1 MVYYSMVVEEID
13 IERLASFKPE
23 DDSPVRT
30 HGYGPKALEV
40 TTEGVQT
47 IARHVYT
54 FDILSRVKHAE
65 DVLDL
70 LDVLR
75 IKEPTLSRFE
85 QQPQPF
91 MPEACNHAAQRPVV

>member
-1 MVYYSMVVEEID
+1 MVYHSMVVEEID

-23 DDSPVRT
+23 DNSSVRT
-30 HGYGPKALEV
+30 HGYRPKALEV

-65 DVLDL
+65 DVLDPV
-70 LDVLR
+70 DVLR
-75 IKEPTLSRFE
+75 IEKSPLSTFE
-85 QQPQPF
+85 KQPQPF
-91 MPEACNHAAQRPVV
+91 VPEALDHCAQGPL